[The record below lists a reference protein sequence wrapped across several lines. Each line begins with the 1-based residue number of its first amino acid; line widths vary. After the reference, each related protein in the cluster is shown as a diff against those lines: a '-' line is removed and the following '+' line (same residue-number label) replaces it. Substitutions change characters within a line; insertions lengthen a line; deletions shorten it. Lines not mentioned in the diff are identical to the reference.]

1 MTTMLDGPP
10 RSIDHPCWI
19 YSLLYTL
26 AVACPCLFL
35 SDETE

>member
-1 MTTMLDGPP
+1 MTTMDRPDLSTTLLD
-10 RSIDHPCWI
+10 
-19 YSLLYTL
+19 LLTTVYL